1 MIYGYARVSTDAQD
15 LTNQLAALKAA
26 GCEKIFRDKL
36 TGAHAERPQL
46 QRLLRTVTQ
55 GDVVLVAAVDRL
67 SRDTTDLLVIARD
80 LEKAGAGLRSIAE
93 PLIDTTSDFKEL
105 ILAIFGIA
113 AKLERRR
120 IIDRTAR
127 GRADAKAKGVKFGRK
142 PKLTQHQKR
151 EAIKRRDKAGRNVAL
166 DCAKLQCQRGDD
178 WEAFCLMAEGLGVP
192 ALYAPSGS
200 RRKRPKPLRV
210 FAHAGDDP

>member
-15 LTNQLAALKAA
+15 LSNQLAALKAA
-26 GCEKIFRDKL
+26 GCEKIFSDKL

-46 QRLLRTVTQ
+46 QRLLRTVTH
-55 GDVVLVAAVDRL
+55 GDAVLVAAVDRL

-120 IIDRTAR
+120 IIDRTTR

-142 PKLTQHQKR
+142 PKLSQHQQR
-151 EAIKRRDKAGRNVAL
+151 EAIKRRDIDGETLRSIGRSFNVSA
-166 DCAKLQCQRGDD
+166 ATIQRLSDG
-178 WEAFCLMAEGLGVP
+178 
-192 ALYAPSGS
+192 
-200 RRKRPKPLRV
+200 
-210 FAHAGDDP
+210 

>member
-1 MIYGYARVSTDAQD
+1 MELSCSEILFQNCRMIFGYARVSTDAQD

-26 GCEKIFRDKL
+26 GREKIFRDKL
-36 TGAHAERPQL
+36 TGAHADRPQL
-46 QRLLRTVTQ
+46 QALLRKVAT
-55 GDVVLVAAVDRL
+55 GDVVIVSAVDRL

-142 PKLTQHQKR
+142 PKLTIHQQR
-151 EAIKRRDKAGRNVAL
+151 EAIKRRDKDGETLRSIARSYNVSP
-166 DCAKLQCQRGDD
+166 QTIQR
-178 WEAFCLMAEGLGVP
+178 LSL
-192 ALYAPSGS
+192 
-200 RRKRPKPLRV
+200 
-210 FAHAGDDP
+210 

>member
-46 QRLLRTVTQ
+46 QKLLRAVTQ

-80 LEKAGAGLRSIAE
+80 LEKAGAGLRSIA
-93 PLIDTTSDFKEL
+93 
-105 ILAIFGIA
+105 
-113 AKLERRR
+113 
-120 IIDRTAR
+120 
-127 GRADAKAKGVKFGRK
+127 
-142 PKLTQHQKR
+142 
-151 EAIKRRDKAGRNVAL
+151 
-166 DCAKLQCQRGDD
+166 
-178 WEAFCLMAEGLGVP
+178 
-192 ALYAPSGS
+192 PS
-200 RRKRPKPLRV
+200 R
-210 FAHAGDDP
+210 